1 MNNGIPLFKGGIT
14 MIINDKALAAL
25 VAKHRRTCDWREGEP
40 VELFSADGLPCVR
53 YESGAWWH
61 YDLQHG
67 SWF

>member
-40 VELFSADGLPCVR
+40 VELTKR
-53 YESGAWWH
+53 
-61 YDLQHG
+61 
-67 SWF
+67 